1 MCVGKFKN
9 KKTGRHIERKLL
21 VTQRLF
27 CAFCLVLTVILH
39 TEHPDVLLYPI
50 MLSLEW
56 LKPQSLLPI
65 IGNRT
70 SPEVLL
76 LFSGSVKRLAGIY

>member
-1 MCVGKFKN
+1 MK
-9 KKTGRHIERKLL
+9 RKLL
-21 VTQRLF
+21 VTQSFL
-27 CAFCLVLTVILH
+27 CVFCLVLTVILH
-39 TEHPDVLLYPI
+39 TEQPDVLFYPI

-56 LKPQSLLPI
+56 LKSQSLLPI